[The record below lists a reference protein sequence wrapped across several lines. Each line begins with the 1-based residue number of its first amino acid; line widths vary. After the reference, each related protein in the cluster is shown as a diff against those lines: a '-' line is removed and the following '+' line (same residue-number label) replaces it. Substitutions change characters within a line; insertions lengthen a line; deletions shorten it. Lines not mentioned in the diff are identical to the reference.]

1 MNPSMLA
8 KIVSLVPD
16 RMPRMQSGT
25 PFGCAAIA
33 GGQGPQVAS
42 LGRLLH
48 WLTPL
53 STLNEDDQRALGT
66 LALHG
71 KTARRDDEDEADDER
86 DEVSLPQ

>member
-1 MNPSMLA
+1 MNPALLA

-16 RMPRMQSGT
+16 RMPRLQSGT
-25 PFGCAAIA
+25 PFACADIA

-42 LGRLLH
+42 LGKLLH

-53 STLNEDDQRALGT
+53 SALNEDDQRALGV

-86 DEVSLPQ
+86 DEVTLPQ

>member
-8 KIVSLVPD
+8 KIVSLVPN

-25 PFGCAAIA
+25 PFAAAAIA

>member
-16 RMPRMQSGT
+16 RMPRIQSGT
-25 PFGCAAIA
+25 PFACGEIAGA

-71 KTARRDDEDEADDER
+71 KTARRDDEDDDER
-86 DEVSLPQ
+86 DELSLPQ

>member
-16 RMPRMQSGT
+16 RLPRIRSGT
-25 PFGCAAIA
+25 PFACAEIV
-33 GGQGPQVAS
+33 GGQGTQVAS

-53 STLNEDDQRALGT
+53 STLNEDDQRALGV

-86 DEVSLPQ
+86 DEITLPQ